1 MADNRINFQVGYT
14 VDKAGLSEISSA
26 LKKVQQEAASSSATG
41 SLTKELETASK
52 AAKELEGILNSSW
65 NSKLNQLDLSK
76 LNNGIKSSFGSVQN
90 LKASFEGSGN
100 VGAAAFN
107 KISSSILNTNMQ
119 MKQTSKL
126 LDSMAVS
133 MANTVKWGITSSIFN
148 NITGSIQK
156 AWGYTQ
162 KLDASL
168 NAIQIVSG
176 KSADQMA
183 KFAKNANDAAKALG
197 ATTTEYTDAALIY
210 YQQGLSEEEVI
221 ARTNVTMKMANVLGE
236 SADKVSDYMTAIWNN
251 FKSGSLTMEEYGD
264 IITALGAKT
273 AASSEE
279 IAMGLEKFASAAE
292 ASGLSYE
299 YATSALATVV
309 ATTRQSA
316 DTVGTAFKTIFARI
330 QGLNLGETLD
340 DGTTLNKYS
349 EALSK
354 VGISI
359 KDQNGELKKMDDILD
374 EMGSKWQTLNKDEQ
388 LALAQTVAGTRQY
401 NQLVALM
408 DNWGFMKEN
417 LEVAADATGTL
428 NKQQETYMNS
438 IEAHMKTLRAETEK
452 TYSILF
458 DTDTVNSFIDAADGL
473 FKGLNNYLTGL
484 DGGMNSI
491 VHMGSVVANIFSNQI
506 GRAINNS
513 LINLEAY
520 KANMDAIALKQQVI
534 DAHAMKG
541 ETFIDG
547 SSAVEKEATI
557 AQQLLNV
564 RSALTEEQYNEL
576 TNEQQKIGLLEQ
588 QIEEIQSYSIYLQAN
603 NLSEQSS
610 AGILKSNVDIKKQEL
625 KAQQDLLR
633 YLEMCEMEDAQRVK
647 YQEELE
653 ILSNQVF
660 NENSQMAELLA
671 GMSTEQ
677 LDILEATQS
686 TETTHEDIVKLI
698 ERQRELIAQQA
709 SNVKAGEAAI
719 LHKQQAEDGTLDRL
733 RQEQNEREKLI
744 RLQVQQAER
753 QKLISSAVS
762 GMMTLISLTTT
773 LTGVVKTLGNENL
786 SVGEKAQAIL
796 TTILT
801 TLPMLI
807 MNFKN
812 IFKIIPGMAAGITSL
827 AASMGAEAATTAMA
841 TGATLSLTEALA
853 ALWSVAWPYVAI
865 AGTIAVAVGAIVLAV
880 KAATDAYN
888 ADAIAMKNAKKHAE
902 ELKETYENTKNAAE
916 ELKSTISDYSD
927 AIDNISKLD
936 KSTNE
941 YKETLIKAN
950 EKALELLKTY
960 KGLAKYTTRGE
971 DGLIVISQEG
981 LDEILNQ
988 QLKNVSKSQIEYM
1001 EAEIQANSATLRS
1014 KITDFSRANKVDVK
1028 DWDTLSNKIITDIAS
1043 YMAKN
1048 NIDTLIED
1056 DLNKIDSIVDA
1067 SDDVR
1072 QSIIENIEAYSGMGK
1087 QLNETREAQ
1096 RLLARTCAEES
1107 AKLSGL
1113 TGSDETTDSKGARED
1128 AAKLAIFNSRQVHYK
1143 LSQDEQDA
1151 AVQRYKDEKFVQFYG
1166 EDGMNTLGEVLTAA
1180 PMPLPGGG
1188 YVPGYDPTQV
1198 SHKDAA
1204 YYAALMGY
1212 DKGRWKKKKDGT
1224 YTTNNGRGWPTHTKG
1239 GLFGLF
1245 GTRYWDFHDENG
1257 KKISLTDE
1265 QLEQAIANE
1274 QQKIID
1280 TEYAKIEAPKLLA
1293 SIDTLLS
1300 KINIGTND
1308 DVLDNLL
1315 LSADSGIV
1323 GASQSAISQQQAQ
1336 DLLGNW
1342 DEIAAAFEGYDGI
1355 TGFWKKQGFESAKA
1369 YLDAIKQWLTDRSN
1383 ISDATAIGEE
1393 FINQTQGS
1401 MKKVIS
1407 QMLSGD
1413 LTSENAESNEVYT
1426 GLVNQ
1431 MNQLKELFPEL
1442 THDAEIFANTGLV
1455 GTEEWAQAAYNL
1467 QSKLNELKLQ
1477 TLIESADVAEK
1488 KLDNLLNNNV
1498 DIEATL
1504 QSDEFKSALDELL
1517 NANYAID
1524 VEIHAQAEEAFE
1536 TFETATQNI
1545 AAQAAKIGENYVV
1558 AASDIRELNNAF
1570 PGIIQ
1575 NMEDLGD
1582 GTVKLN
1588 EDIVKSA
1595 IGMANAETAASAE
1608 ATLNQLENQAL
1619 ILRSKQ
1625 AAYQAMADAA
1635 LTLAKGEG
1643 DAAENTAT
1651 IKQGFNELEAL
1662 NNQAKSNEEMSN
1674 AQLVAN
1680 DSYTQAGI
1688 MAKNWNSAYQSAANS
1703 AIAFA
1708 NYAVAAAKSAQTGEL
1723 SGKLSG
1729 DLSND
1734 FGVTYIGQNAQSSE
1748 AAKLAELKDVAD
1760 SANTKQDYL
1769 DLAAALQD
1777 AADAAGKQAND
1788 IEGMIAQVGAE
1799 TIDVTNGFKN
1809 IADGQGKEGQGK
1821 DEDKKDKDSKE
1832 KDPDQMDPFTDKDVD
1847 VFREVDQEISK
1858 ISKDLSSLQREEK
1871 RLTGKELLDN
1881 LNKQLKV
1888 LNSQRDVYAA
1898 KIKLAQQEAD
1908 MLRNSLSNQGVA
1920 FNNDGTVAN
1929 YQQAL
1934 EAKQKYIN
1942 DLIEQY
1948 NGMSADEQKEFKET
1962 VENAKKDY
1970 ESFKKSMDEYDKYLL
1985 DVIPGLKEK
1994 IEETLEKEIEIQI
2007 TKFNMAVEIRL
2018 DLTQAEKD
2026 WNEFNRRVIKGL
2038 NKDTDKG
2045 YLTGTVE
2052 ETLANMGSYYNA
2064 QRTGQIQIGTDQV
2077 NKILDEIAI
2086 MNAGGHSDVYSAY
2099 DAETD
2104 TWVDN
2109 KAKALEDLKKNYE
2122 QLTQDLEQMED
2133 YADAVDEAF
2142 LKSIDNVAAAF
2153 EQKSKILEFYSKQI
2167 DHDLKMTKLLYGD
2180 KAYDKIGERQERQLE
2195 HLEKQKNLIQE
2206 QTNYWKRLMDAARE
2220 AGDNEAYKKYRD
2232 NWMDSIDE
2240 LNGKIEEWA
2249 ELTKEKYANTV
2260 QKIIDNLNKEV
2271 TGGLGLDQVS
2281 EEWKLINKNADNYL
2295 DIINRAFALQS
2306 LENKWQDAINKTDSV
2321 SAQRKLNELMS
2332 EQMDMLREK
2341 DTLTQY
2347 DIDRANMEYEIALKQ
2362 IALEE
2367 AQQNKSTMK
2376 LKRDANGN
2384 YSYQFVSDE
2393 DSILQAQ
2400 QDLAEAQNK
2409 LYNFDKDAYQQ
2420 NLDEIYSIWSEFQQK
2435 VADAYTEFADDQE
2448 ALSEYIA
2455 LLQEQYGEKINFL
2468 TEQNLSIRENL
2479 QESAFTE
2486 LANMYETDVTN
2497 FQGMSDDEKDIIMNS
2512 LLPQWDS
2519 GVQHMTDKFIGDG
2532 GFVPAC
2538 EDAFS
2543 QLGEAANDYREKT
2556 EEIGQMADE
2565 VSQQVE
2571 SEHRILEHEAQN
2583 AIDAAEEEKQRIGE
2597 IREEVQGLIE
2607 DYKEARNAAI
2617 QAANAAYAYWTQE
2630 QKNSI
2635 AAVIN
2640 DLNNPGGG
2648 DSGSGNGSGG
2658 GSGSGSG
2665 SSGGGDGKLSVGDTA
2680 TFTGQYYYDSYG
2692 LTPIGSKYSGVANGV
2707 VIDNVN
2713 NNPYGIHIHSA
2724 DGKYG
2729 DLGWVKK
2736 SQLSGYDTGGYTG
2749 EWDSSGRLALLH
2761 QKELVLNAH
2770 DTENMLNIVGI
2781 VRDLTDSLNNS
2792 MLSRAFGLM
2801 ESIATNLTS
2810 VREVGSDTLEQDV
2823 HIEATFPNVHESREI
2838 ENALNNLVN
2847 RASQFANRKQR

>member
-1 MADNRINFQVGYT
+1 MADNRINFQIDYT
-14 VDKAGLSEISSA
+14 VDKAGLSEISNA
-26 LKKVQQEAASSSATG
+26 LKNVQQEASKASATG

-100 VGAAAFN
+100 AGVAAFN
-107 KISSSILNTNMQ
+107 KVSSSILNTNMQ

-168 NAIQIVSG
+168 NDIQIVTG
-176 KSADQMA
+176 KSSDEMQR
-183 KFAKNANDAAKALG
+183 FAKEANSAAKALG
-197 ATTTEYTDAALIY
+197 ANTVDFIDASLIY
-210 YQQGLSEEEVI
+210 YQQGLSDEDVLD
-221 ARTNVTMKMANVLGE
+221 RTNTTMKMANVLGM
-236 SADKVSDYMTAIWNN
+236 SAEEVSSHMTAIWNN
-251 FKSGSLTMEEYGD
+251 FDSGSHSLEYFGD
-264 IITALGAKT
+264 VITALGATT
-273 AASSEE
+273 AASASE
-279 IAMGLEKFASAAE
+279 IAEGLEKFASIGE
-292 ASGLSYE
+292 TVGLSYE
-299 YATSALATVV
+299 YATSALAAVV
-309 ATTRQSA
+309 ANTRQSA
-316 DTVGTAFKTIFARI
+316 DSVGTAFKTIFSRL
-330 QGLNLGETLD
+330 QGLKLGETLE
-340 DGTTLNKYS
+340 DGVDLNKYS
-349 EALSK
+349 QVLDTIGVK
-354 VGISI
+354 VLDAS
-359 KDQNGELKKMDDILD
+359 GEMRKLDNILD
-374 EMGSKWQTLNKDEQ
+374 DLAVKWDSLTSAQQT
-388 LALAQTVAGTRQY
+388 AVAQTVAGTRQY
-401 NQLVALM
+401 TQMIALM
-408 DNWGFMKEN
+408 ESWDDVTKN
-417 LEVAADATGTL
+417 LETAANATGTL
-428 NKQQETYMNS
+428 EEQQEIYMQS
-438 IEAHMKTLRAETEK
+438 MEAHLKQLRTESER
-452 TYSILF
+452 TYDILF
-458 DTDTVNSFIDAADGL
+458 NTGTINDFIDSLTGALTLFNNFIEGIGGGGNVITYFASMFVSLFNQQIANAILTQKANLESFIANVNATKL
-473 FKGLNNYLTGL
+473 KE
-484 DGGMNSI
+484 M
-491 VHMGSVVANIFSNQI
+491 VVANNAAGGSNVSNGKALQEEIAIQKQI
-506 GRAINNS
+506 LAVRKGLTQEAHNELIAIQQKVGLNTQEIENLKSYEKVSLEILDNVDATNADYRERISLEGKVLADQKQELSNFTLATNKLKEQYDIEQNIGAVELELLNVNEAIEQIRNRYNEGSAQSLRLAELANNVS
-513 LINLEAY
+513 EGNLLTEAEIAEIREMANSEIVAQEQLY
-520 KANMDAIALKQQVI
+520 NRIVQAAERKARVDAGDVQTLEQQNIVLKRQATEYIKTAKSTRNIQTGI
-534 DAHAMKG
+534 ITAMAAAQAMTSVVGGLK
-541 ETFIDG
+541 TAFDNT
-547 SSAVEKEATI
+547 SSAVEKTEGAVSAISGTLNAVAMGVGTYFGGPLVGMLASSVVGGLSNLIGSVFIEAKKESEEAIKEIRQQWDELAASSKKTVDDI
-557 AQQLLNV
+557 ATLEGLESEFRYLSTGVSEYGENI
-564 RSALTEEQYNEL
+564 SLTADEYARYQSIVEEIVGISPDVVEGY
-576 TNEQQKIGLLEQ
+576 TNEGEAIVNNNGLIQQTIDLLKQQ
-588 QIEEIQSYSIYLQAN
+588 QIEQKK
-603 NLSEQSS
+603 NL
-610 AGILKSNVDIKKQEL
+610 
-625 KAQQDLLR
+625 
-633 YLEMCEMEDAQRVK
+633 
-647 YQEELE
+647 
-653 ILSNQVF
+653 
-660 NENSQMAELLA
+660 
-671 GMSTEQ
+671 
-677 LDILEATQS
+677 
-686 TETTHEDIVKLI
+686 
-698 ERQRELIAQQA
+698 
-709 SNVKAGEAAI
+709 
-719 LHKQQAEDGTLDRL
+719 
-733 RQEQNEREKLI
+733 
-744 RLQVQQAER
+744 
-753 QKLISSAVS
+753 
-762 GMMTLISLTTT
+762 LT
-773 LTGVVKTLGNENL
+773 K
-786 SVGEKAQAIL
+786 
-796 TTILT
+796 
-801 TLPMLI
+801 
-807 MNFKN
+807 
-812 IFKIIPGMAAGITSL
+812 
-827 AASMGAEAATTAMA
+827 
-841 TGATLSLTEALA
+841 
-853 ALWSVAWPYVAI
+853 
-865 AGTIAVAVGAIVLAV
+865 
-880 KAATDAYN
+880 
-888 ADAIAMKNAKKHAE
+888 DAI
-902 ELKETYENTKNAAE
+902 
-916 ELKSTISDYSD
+916 
-927 AIDNISKLD
+927 
-936 KSTNE
+936 
-941 YKETLIKAN
+941 
-950 EKALELLKTY
+950 
-960 KGLAKYTTRGE
+960 
-971 DGLIVISQEG
+971 
-981 LDEILNQ
+981 
-988 QLKNVSKSQIEYM
+988 
-1001 EAEIQANSATLRS
+1001 
-1014 KITDFSRANKVDVK
+1014 
-1028 DWDTLSNKIITDIAS
+1028 
-1043 YMAKN
+1043 
-1048 NIDTLIED
+1048 
-1056 DLNKIDSIVDA
+1056 
-1067 SDDVR
+1067 
-1072 QSIIENIEAYSGMGK
+1072 
-1087 QLNETREAQ
+1087 
-1096 RLLARTCAEES
+1096 
-1107 AKLSGL
+1107 
-1113 TGSDETTDSKGARED
+1113 
-1128 AAKLAIFNSRQVHYK
+1128 
-1143 LSQDEQDA
+1143 
-1151 AVQRYKDEKFVQFYG
+1151 
-1166 EDGMNTLGEVLTAA
+1166 NTLGEGAEDDYNRDKKTAKNADNTANVMLTHVEAGNTANMGVDYLNNFGFFEAVTQQSADTKDALTA
-1180 PMPLPGGG
+1180 
-1188 YVPGYDPTQV
+1188 DINEI
-1198 SHKDAA
+1198 K
-1204 YYAALMGY
+1204 ALY
-1212 DKGRWKKKKDGT
+1212 SDENE
-1224 YTTNNGRGWPTHTKG
+1224 Y
-1239 GLFGLF
+1239 GLFVTNYEKLV
-1245 GTRYWDFHDENG
+1245 ENREEIVQ
-1257 KKISLTDE
+1257 KIKELQEKWNLTDE
-1265 QLEQAIANE
+1265 QLWGVQ
-1274 QQKIID
+1274 
-1280 TEYAKIEAPKLLA
+1280 
-1293 SIDTLLS
+1293 SS
-1300 KINIGTND
+1300 
-1308 DVLDNLL
+1308 
-1315 LSADSGIV
+1315 SG
-1323 GASQSAISQQQAQ
+1323 
-1336 DLLGNW
+1336 
-1342 DEIAAAFEGYDGI
+1342 
-1355 TGFWKKQGFESAKA
+1355 
-1369 YLDAIKQWLTDRSN
+1369 
-1383 ISDATAIGEE
+1383 
-1393 FINQTQGS
+1393 
-1401 MKKVIS
+1401 KVIS
-1407 QMLSGD
+1407 ASGFLNADDFLTYLQGAQNKLDETKENIKKAQEDVDADMKAFNDKVVTWLEVYSSDYQDMSNEEQLAVQAYVSNFTTTDFSYEGFEKLTEQADAFVKRLAGFDKDTQEKIQKLLNPNNFDTYQEYVNELSAFFKEQSKKADGLTADEIMDLFGLDNISNSEVRTTITDQVLELQEQVRAQLGDDSFNLGDYFTFDELANGTLENIGGINFSALNSVKEFDHVFQRIQQSNYTKKLEESFAEIEMRIKTLDEAFAEFDKNGEFSAETISKLEAKYSELGEIQDKKSHEYLEALRLIRETEEDNAKAALETQKEALEKQAKYWENYLFDDDGNIVEYAVEADITAYQKTIDKLLETDYQIDMQINADLASDVDQAFGLADEIDNLSGYITD
-1413 LTSENAESNEVYT
+1413 SF
-1426 GLVNQ
+1426 Q
-1431 MNQLKELFPEL
+1431 MTYDE
-1442 THDAEIFANTGLV
+1442 
-1455 GTEEWAQAAYNL
+1455 AQAAIEAGYGAML
-1467 QSKLNELKLQ
+1467 QNAQ
-1477 TLIESADVAEK
+1477 ESAD
-1488 KLDNLLNNNV
+1488 
-1498 DIEATL
+1498 
-1504 QSDEFKSALDELL
+1504 
-1517 NANYAID
+1517 
-1524 VEIHAQAEEAFE
+1524 
-1536 TFETATQNI
+1536 
-1545 AAQAAKIGENYVV
+1545 
-1558 AASDIRELNNAF
+1558 
-1570 PGIIQ
+1570 GIIQ
-1575 NMEDLGD
+1575 LDEGVVNAFID
-1582 GTVKLN
+1582 GKQ
-1588 EDIVKSA
+1588 
-1595 IGMANAETAASAE
+1595 AELE
-1608 ATLNQLENQAL
+1608 ADKQSKIAQLENQKAMLQTQLQTLQAKQQAL
-1619 ILRSKQ
+1619 SNAREANTKGDKQ
-1625 AAYQAMADAA
+1625 AALAEAMMLEAQYQAQLEAMNAELAADAEQKSKLAGKSEELYNVLSGMYETDSQNEQNATDASDKTAA
-1635 LTLAKGEG
+1635 LHGKNVVAYY
-1643 DAAENTAT
+1643 
-1651 IKQGFNELEAL
+1651 
-1662 NNQAKSNEEMSN
+1662 NNMQQAV
-1674 AQLVAN
+1674 VAY
-1680 DSYTQAGI
+1680 SE
-1688 MAKNWNSAYQSAANS
+1688 
-1703 AIAFA
+1703 
-1708 NYAVAAAKSAQTGEL
+1708 AVAAAESGEASYKEVPWNNGAGGTDAASAGQTAVKNAYNKSYQPIESTIEDLTSNMSLDEIDAAIDQMNQDTQAQIDTI
-1723 SGKLSG
+1723 
-1729 DLSND
+1729 NNQ
-1734 FGVTYIGQNAQSSE
+1734 IGAID
-1748 AAKLAELKDVAD
+1748 AGI
-1760 SANTKQDYL
+1760 
-1769 DLAAALQD
+1769 AALNSASDKLDYKQSHG
-1777 AADAAGKQAND
+1777 GK
-1788 IEGMIAQVGAE
+1788 
-1799 TIDVTNGFKN
+1799 TP
-1809 IADGQGKEGQGK
+1809 KEASKGS
-1821 DEDKKDKDSKE
+1821 EDSKE

-1847 VFREVDQEISK
+1847 VFREVDQEINK
-1858 ISKDLSSLQREEK
+1858 ISKDLSNLQREEK

-1888 LNSQRDVYAA
+1888 LNSQRDAYAA

-1985 DVIPGLKEK
+1985 DVIPGLKEQ
-1994 IEETLEKEIEIQI
+1994 IEEALEKEIEIQI

-2018 DLTQAEKD
+2018 DLTKAEKD

-2045 YLTGTVE
+2045 YLTGTLE

-2122 QLTQDLEQMED
+2122 QLMQDLEQMED

-2153 EQKSKILEFYSKQI
+2153 EQKSKILDFYSKQI

-2180 KAYDKIGERQERQLE
+2180 KAYDKIGKRQERQLE

-2240 LNGKIEEWA
+2240 LNSKIEEWA

-2260 QKIIDNLNKEV
+2260 QEIIDNLNKEV
-2271 TGGLGLDQVS
+2271 TGGLGLDQVG
-2281 EEWKLINKNADNYL
+2281 EEWELINKNADNYL

-2321 SAQRKLNELMS
+2321 SAQKKLNELMS

-2435 VADAYTEFADDQE
+2435 VADAYTKFADDQE

-2519 GVQHMTDKFIGDG
+2519 GVQYMTDKFIGDG

-2565 VSQQVE
+2565 VSQRVE

-2597 IREEVQGLIE
+2597 IREEVQRLIE

-2635 AAVIN
+2635 AAVVN

-2658 GSGSGSG
+2658 GSGSGSSG
-2665 SSGGGDGKLSVGDTA
+2665 SGGSGGGDGKLSVGDTA

-2770 DTENMLNIVGI
+2770 DTENMLNIVGM